1 MHLDT
6 KNHYEHGYVLPSLV
20 GLLSLLSLATISA
33 FNRSATDIHILQAE
47 RNMAHIFSLAEN
59 RLIIAEQAL
68 LEGTLRD
75 DLVQIETFQ
84 PKGFR
89 KRPGIE
95 TTHYKLTA
103 IAHRHQA
110 YINIQLTLRVH
121 EKTSPDKNANTPRP
135 TPTSSTTPTP
145 ASTPTSAPTPN
156 KTLER
161 VSWQIM

>member
-6 KNHYEHGYVLPSLV
+6 KNHYEHGYMLPSLV
-20 GLLSLLSLATISA
+20 GLLSLLSLATLSA

-47 RNMAHIFSLAEN
+47 RNMTHIFALAEN
-59 RLIIAEQAL
+59 HLIIAEQSL
-68 LEGTLRD
+68 LNAIPRD

-95 TTHYKLTA
+95 TTHYKLTSTV
-103 IAHRHQA
+103 HQHQA
-110 YINIQLTLRVH
+110 HINIQLTLRVH
-121 EKTSPDKNANTPRP
+121 EKTSPDKNSNTPK
-135 TPTSSTTPTP
+135 PTSTPTP
-145 ASTPTSAPTPN
+145 ASTPIPASISTPH

>member
-6 KNHYEHGYVLPSLV
+6 KNSCEHGYMLPSLV
-20 GLLSLLSLATISA
+20 GLLSLLSLTTISA

-47 RNMAHIFSLAEN
+47 RNMTDTFAMAEN
-59 RLIIAEQAL
+59 HLLTAEQAL
-68 LEGTLRD
+68 LDGTFRD

-95 TTHYKLTA
+95 TTHYKLSSR
-103 IAHRHQA
+103 AHRHQA
-110 YINIQLTLRVH
+110 HINIQLTLRVH
-121 EKTSPDKNANTPRP
+121 EKTSPDKNSSIPK
-135 TPTSSTTPTP
+135 PTSTT
-145 ASTPTSAPTPN
+145 TSN

-161 VSWQIM
+161 ISWQIM